1 MEERGTSTERRLKAD
16 GAHASSV
23 FFNIKMKWKM
33 EMWTENK
40 QRRHTYNLKRHNTY
54 NGLLCLHLY
63 LKPPTPTPPRACA
76 RLFPLSPP
84 LSSVYIKHHFHSFA
98 TKHTR
103 EI

>member
-63 LKPPTPTPPRACA
+63 LKPPPPPPPPAGGRPTGTLGGLRTGGKGEWTEK
-76 RLFPLSPP
+76 RM
-84 LSSVYIKHHFHSFA
+84 
-98 TKHTR
+98 
-103 EI
+103 